1 MESPLC
7 FKGIQKSNRKVQ
19 VIFHLNKNNKGI
31 MIQLATEQTQTN
43 LAFLSHLEKIFV
55 ADFQGSY
62 CVPPKDRKTG
72 QK

>member
-1 MESPLC
+1 
-7 FKGIQKSNRKVQ
+7 
-19 VIFHLNKNNKGI
+19 

-43 LAFLSHLEKIFV
+43 SAFSSHLEEIFV

-62 CVPPKDRKTG
+62 SVPPKDRKTG